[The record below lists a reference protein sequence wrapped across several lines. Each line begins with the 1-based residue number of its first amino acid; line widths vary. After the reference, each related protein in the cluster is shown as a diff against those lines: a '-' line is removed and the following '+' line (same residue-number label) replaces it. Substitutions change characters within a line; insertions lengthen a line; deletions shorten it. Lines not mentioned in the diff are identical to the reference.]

1 MKMSSKRFYKSV
13 IKKIMIKRP
22 ILLLAFM
29 ALCTH
34 PSIGLASYLVQLT
47 NGNQFITNGYW
58 EDGAQ
63 IRFYSSGG
71 AVAVSKASVRQIR
84 ETDRPVSVQTD
95 RKPIILSPK
104 APNRVPQEDGSKE
117 QTSEGTKK
125 ANATATLDDYRE
137 RKRLLQA
144 ELDKALEGFREASG
158 HGNPE
163 AKKKAIRDI
172 TEASGQML
180 KLTDEVKEKN
190 NGVLPDWWEGS

>member
-1 MKMSSKRFYKSV
+1 MM
-13 IKKIMIKRP
+13 KRP

-29 ALCTH
+29 ALFTY

-47 NGNQFITNGYW
+47 NGNQFITYEYW
-58 EDGAQ
+58 EDGRQ
-63 IRFYSSGG
+63 IRFYSGGG
-71 AVAVSKASVRQIR
+71 AVAVAKASVNKIQK
-84 ETDRPVSVQTD
+84 TDIAIESQTD
-95 RKPIILSPK
+95 VRSIILSPK
-104 APNRVPQEDGSKE
+104 APEMRPQEDAPGRA
-117 QTSEGTKK
+117 TNTGTKSADPIISLVDTYK
-125 ANATATLDDYRE
+125 E
-137 RKRLLQA
+137 KKGLLQA

>member
-1 MKMSSKRFYKSV
+1 MM
-13 IKKIMIKRP
+13 KRP
-22 ILLLAFM
+22 ILLVAFM
-29 ALCTH
+29 ALFTY

-47 NGNQFITNGYW
+47 NGNQFITDGYY
-58 EDGAQ
+58 EDGNQ
-63 IRFYSSGG
+63 IRFYSDGG
-71 AVAVSKASVRQIR
+71 AVAVPKAAVRQIKK
-84 ETDRPVSVQTD
+84 TDIPVTGRTERQLV
-95 RKPIILSPK
+95 ILSPK
-104 APNRVPQEDGSKE
+104 APEMRPQEDAPGRA
-117 QTSEGTKK
+117 TNTGTKS
-125 ANATATLDDYRE
+125 ADPIISLDTYKEKR
-137 RKRLLQA
+137 RLLRA